1 MRTRA
6 RGRCCLAATA
16 LGAECAQS
24 AHFFLF
30 LECKEDVIMKIYDI
44 TQPLFECVV
53 FPGDPA
59 PQKQTLMEVSKGE
72 VCNLTAFS
80 MCAHNGTHVDAPY
93 HFLDE
98 GKKLD
103 ELPLETWIGE
113 VFVADHE
120 GDVTEE
126 DAKAMLARSGGA
138 KRLLVKGKS
147 VITSQAA
154 KVFAQAGL
162 LLVGNESQTVGPE
175 DAPKE
180 VHLILLGA
188 GMALLEGVRL
198 EKVPEGNYLLHA
210 APLNLGAVD
219 GAPCRAVLLEM
230 EK

>member
-1 MRTRA
+1 
-6 RGRCCLAATA
+6 
-16 LGAECAQS
+16 
-24 AHFFLF
+24 
-30 LECKEDVIMKIYDI
+30 MKIYDI

-59 PQKQTLMEVSKGE
+59 PCKQNLMEVGKGD

-98 GKKLD
+98 GKKLN
-103 ELPLETWIGE
+103 ELPLKTWIGE

-120 GDVTEE
+120 GDVTKE
-126 DAKAMLARSGGA
+126 DAEAMLARSGGA
-138 KRLLVKGKS
+138 QRLLVKGRS

-154 KVFAQAGL
+154 SVFAQAGL
-162 LLVGNESQTVGPE
+162 LLIGNESQTVGPE
-175 DAPKE
+175 NAPKE

-198 EKVPEGNYLLHA
+198 AEVPEGTYLLNA

-219 GAPCRAVLLEM
+219 GAPCRAVLMKM
-230 EK
+230 E

>member
-1 MRTRA
+1 
-6 RGRCCLAATA
+6 
-16 LGAECAQS
+16 
-24 AHFFLF
+24 
-30 LECKEDVIMKIYDI
+30 MKIYDI
-44 TQPLFECVV
+44 TQPLFACVV

-59 PQKQTLMEVSKGE
+59 PQKQTLMEVDKGD

-93 HFLDE
+93 HFLND

-120 GDVTEE
+120 GDVTKE
-126 DAKAMLARSGGA
+126 DAEAMLARSGGA

-162 LLVGNESQTVGPE
+162 LLVVKAWQ
-175 DAPKE
+175 
-180 VHLILLGA
+180 
-188 GMALLEGVRL
+188 
-198 EKVPEGNYLLHA
+198 
-210 APLNLGAVD
+210 AVSI
-219 GAPCRAVLLEM
+219 
-230 EK
+230 